1 MIFFSF
7 VCKRSLHK
15 KKEKRDTFGIWP
27 TERARVLHSAIYSTL
42 NGFLGFGGGEKTK
55 KRCGGAAGR
64 RGDGGEVEP
73 GRGMAAG
80 RVGMTAAGGWWCAG
94 GPGGVIWCND
104 NQSM

>member
-1 MIFFSF
+1 M
-7 VCKRSLHK
+7 L
-15 KKEKRDTFGIWP
+15 
-27 TERARVLHSAIYSTL
+27 LHSAIYSTL
-42 NGFLGFGGGEKTK
+42 NGFLGFVEAEKTK
-55 KRCGGAAGR
+55 KVEAGR